1 MSKTT
6 LYLIRH
12 GESEGN
18 ARRAFLGHTDL
29 DITEL
34 GHNQAEQTAKY
45 LNGIHADKIYSSDLI
60 RAYNTALH
68 TARKRNMGIIKNSN
82 LREINAGDWENVTFD
97 ELMERYHESFVLWR
111 TNVGRAK
118 PDNGES
124 VLDLQTRI
132 ISELKKLS
140 AENMGNTIFIFTHAT
155 PIRAFRA
162 YCDGCTPDEI
172 KDIPWASN
180 ASVTK
185 AEYEDGKFTL
195 ISYGESGFMDDMVTT
210 LPHDV

>member
-12 GESEGN
+12 GESQGN

-34 GHNQAEQTAKY
+34 GHSQAEQTAKY
-45 LNGIHADKIYSSDLI
+45 LKDIHTDKIYSSDLI

-68 TARKRNMGIIKNSN
+68 TAKIKSMSIIKDSN

-97 ELMERYHESFVLWR
+97 ELMERYHDSFVLWR
-111 TNVGRAK
+111 TNVGRSA

-124 VLDLQTRI
+124 VLDLQIRI
-132 ISELKKLS
+132 IAELKKL
-140 AENMGNTIFIFTHAT
+140 AEENKGKTIFIFTHAT
-155 PIRAFRA
+155 PIRTFKA
-162 YCDGCTPDEI
+162 YCDKCTPDEI

-185 AEYEDGKFTL
+185 AEYEDGEFNL
-195 ISYGESGFMDDMVTT
+195 ISYGEDSFMGDMVTA
-210 LPHDV
+210 LPSNV